1 MDHILLTPGYTA
13 RAARCGGYWLRNLIG
28 PNDGTDLLGEPD
40 GTGVTFRGVGGTDNW
55 FNFPITSLTI
65 FNGVRL
71 TCNLV
76 AVTLDL
82 EATNAF
88 LRSVWVFDRLNN
100 FFQSPP
106 LNVTGDFSNTWSFGQ
121 NMFGFPDHLVDG
133 AIGISVNVFFDQDAN
148 VKFTGA
154 GARFHD

>member
-1 MDHILLTPGYTA
+1 M
-13 RAARCGGYWLRNLIG
+13 
-28 PNDGTDLLGEPD
+28 
-40 GTGVTFRGVGGTDNW
+40 TFRGVGGTDNW
-55 FNFPITSLTI
+55 FHFPITNPTI
-65 FNGVRL
+65 LNGQRL
-71 TCNLV
+71 KCNLV

-88 LRSVWVFDRLNN
+88 LKSVWVFDRLNT
-100 FFQSPP
+100 FFQSPG
-106 LNVTGDFSNTWSFGQ
+106 LTVSENLSDTWVTGKNVFV
-121 NMFGFPDHLVDG
+121 FPDREVQG